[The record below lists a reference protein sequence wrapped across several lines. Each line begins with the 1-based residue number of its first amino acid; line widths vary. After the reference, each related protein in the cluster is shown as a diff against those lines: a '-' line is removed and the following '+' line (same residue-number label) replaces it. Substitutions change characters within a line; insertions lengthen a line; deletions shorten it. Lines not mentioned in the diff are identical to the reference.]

1 MDDGVT
7 LVLDHDSTIGC
18 ILSYIN
24 LRNFGDDD
32 DDDRC
37 SILVGDIQ

>member
-24 LRNFGDDD
+24 LRNF